1 MAERANLALGIQ
13 TDTSGDRSAD
23 EIRRDIAATRD
34 SIKDTVGL
42 LNDRVEMALDW
53 RTYVAD
59 SPLVSLGAAAGLGF
73 LLSRVFRPRP
83 TARERIVDVLV
94 ESFEDFTGQVR
105 DRLEHLPSAGMGPA
119 RIVKAAATAMVTQ
132 AVAAYVKEK
141 YIGRQPDSDTSGDT
155 RANGSSHG
163 AD

>member
-34 SIKDTVGL
+34 SIKDTVGR

-59 SPLVSLGAAAGLGF
+59 SPFVCIRRGSGSR
-73 LLSRVFRPRP
+73 LSVI
-83 TARERIVDVLV
+83 TCV
-94 ESFEDFTGQVR
+94 
-105 DRLEHLPSAGMGPA
+105 PSAAHRKRALRRCA
-119 RIVKAAATAMVTQ
+119 R
-132 AVAAYVKEK
+132 
-141 YIGRQPDSDTSGDT
+141 
-155 RANGSSHG
+155 
-163 AD
+163 